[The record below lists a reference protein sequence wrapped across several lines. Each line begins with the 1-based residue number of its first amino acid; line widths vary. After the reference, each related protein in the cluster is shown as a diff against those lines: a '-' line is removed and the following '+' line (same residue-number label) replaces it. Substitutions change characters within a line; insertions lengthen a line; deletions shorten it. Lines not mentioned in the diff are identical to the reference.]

1 MGTLADAALLLFLL
15 LGFGGFMKIP
25 DFPHC
30 EAILFDFGGTLD
42 SDGEH
47 WLDRFYD
54 LYVQAGF
61 DLPWA
66 EIKRAFYAADQLC
79 YNDPKVVSMGL
90 RSLMRHHVRLQFATL
105 NLKDLA
111 KEEEIIER
119 FCAKTERTLKR
130 NAQLLKRLKPV
141 YRLGV
146 ISNFYGNVAVLC
158 REAVLADSLDV
169 IVDSAEVGVSKPDPE
184 IFRIALTKL
193 DLVPARAIF
202 IGDSYE
208 RDIAPARQLGMKTI
222 WLKGPRPRAPE
233 NAEPADFEI
242 SNLMELGSIVL

>member
-1 MGTLADAALLLFLL
+1 
-15 LGFGGFMKIP
+15 MKRRH
-25 DFPHC
+25 FPHC

-54 LYVQAGF
+54 LYGQAGF
-61 DLPWA
+61 GLPLA
-66 EIKRAFYAADQLC
+66 EIKRAFYAADLLC
-79 YNDPKVVSMGL
+79 YNDPIVVSMGL
-90 RSLMRHHVRLQFATL
+90 RPLMKHHVRLQFAAL
-105 NLKDLA
+105 NLKDPA

-119 FCAKTERTLKR
+119 FCAKTERTLER
-130 NAQLLKRLKPV
+130 NAQLLRRLKPF

-146 ISNFYGNVAVLC
+146 ISNFYGNVAALC
-158 REAVLADSLDV
+158 REAALADSLDV
-169 IVDSAEVGVSKPDPE
+169 ILDSAEIGVSKPDPE

-193 DLVPARAIF
+193 DLAPALAIF

-208 RDIAPARQLGMKTI
+208 RDIVPARQLGMKTI
-222 WLKGPRPRAPE
+222 WLKGPNPRIPE

-242 SNLMELGSIVL
+242 SSLMELGSIVL

>member
-1 MGTLADAALLLFLL
+1 
-15 LGFGGFMKIP
+15 
-25 DFPHC
+25 
-30 EAILFDFGGTLD
+30 
-42 SDGEH
+42 
-47 WLDRFYD
+47 
-54 LYVQAGF
+54 
-61 DLPWA
+61 
-66 EIKRAFYAADQLC
+66 
-79 YNDPKVVSMGL
+79 
-90 RSLMRHHVRLQFATL
+90 
-105 NLKDLA
+105 
-111 KEEEIIER
+111 
-119 FCAKTERTLKR
+119 
-130 NAQLLKRLKPV
+130 
-141 YRLGV
+141 
-146 ISNFYGNVAVLC
+146 
-158 REAVLADSLDV
+158 V